1 LPTNWSRQEI
11 MQEKVRTALAANQL
25 AAIIAVTLLVVAQL
39 RKGQVATPFL
49 LGAAIGP
56 LKEV

>member
-1 LPTNWSRQEI
+1 